1 MVVVLLVAAVKV
13 VVFAVALEEV
23 VMAGVAA
30 VVVLVTVYVY
40 VYVCFI
46 QIWRDIALYRYIV
59 QLKPN
64 YKLNNK

>member
-13 VVFAVALEEV
+13 VVFTVALEEV

-46 QIWRDIALYRYIV
+46 
-59 QLKPN
+59 
-64 YKLNNK
+64 